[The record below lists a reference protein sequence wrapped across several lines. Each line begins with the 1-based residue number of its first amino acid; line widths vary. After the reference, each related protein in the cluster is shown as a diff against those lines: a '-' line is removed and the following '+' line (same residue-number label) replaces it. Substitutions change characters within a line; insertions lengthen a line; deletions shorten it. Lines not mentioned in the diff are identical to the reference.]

1 MNVLYLDTSSS
12 FLYCAFFCDKKFV
25 FEITEKLEKKMSECV
40 LDTIKIKFDENNLST
55 NSVNKIILVNGPGS
69 FTGVRIGITIAKV
82 YGFALNV
89 PIITIS
95 SLYAMA
101 LSSSKDSYHIPLI
114 DARRG
119 YVYAA
124 IYDSNYN
131 TILEPKYMLLSD
143 LQSYIKS
150 NNISGDYISNDLLG
164 FNTDKY
170 TPNYEKIV
178 SLCSDNLPTNNM
190 DVNALYL
197 KHTEAEEKL
206 YDNTN
211 K

>member
-12 FLYCAFFCDKKFV
+12 FLYCAFFCNKKIV
-25 FEITEKLEKKMSECV
+25 FEITKKLEKKMSECV
-40 LDTIKIKFDENNLST
+40 LDTIKTKFDENNLST

-119 YVYAA
+119 FVYAA
-124 IYDSNYN
+124 IYDTNYN

-143 LQSYIKS
+143 LQSYIKK
-150 NNISGDYISNDLLG
+150 NNIKGDYISNDLFDL
-164 FNTDKY
+164 NTDKY

-178 SLCSDNLPTNNM
+178 FMCSDNLPTNNM

-197 KHTEAEEKL
+197 KRTEAEEKL